1 MSKYLYYP
9 KEEVGMLL
17 LNFIKLVSSF
27 HSKKF
32 PNPDIIT
39 KLGILGIRIAQ
50 EYSSRF
56 DVIDIEKCI
65 YLSKFQT
72 SDTEKEDRHL
82 LTLLPKKSPLLSQM
96 EYYDNDSYSYSD
108 INYLF
113 KGCLKNGIEITIKA
127 VNENAKKNFTKK
139 VNSLEKELKFFS
151 WFYPKFNK
159 KYKTVEI
166 IENLKKVTEQKLNLN
181 NEIKSTELLKD
192 YLAQYSDY
200 KGFARLKF
208 PSIYAYLTSDIMLVS
223 KYTYGTYFYQM
234 LENRRLSYKDVLEVI
249 RIQLFFILKIGTFH
263 SNLHLGNII
272 LGSDGFIYFQDCN
285 VLSSVNDETKENLF
299 KLLSV
304 ISKYDYSEIPNILN
318 NMSDVKIEAEKM
330 NLVSVEINN
339 IFKNSKGSFLQKDS
353 IVKNIMYSFKSG
365 IKNGMVFSN
374 DIYPVIKS
382 LIYLE
387 NMALKV
393 KPKTYFAE
401 DISKILTEISLYQ

>member
-1 MSKYLYYP
+1 
-9 KEEVGMLL
+9 MLL
-17 LNFIKLVSSF
+17 LNFIRLVSSF
-27 HSKKF
+27 HSRKL
-32 PNPDIIT
+32 PNPNIIT

-65 YLSKFQT
+65 YLSGFQT

-139 VNSLEKELKFFS
+139 VISLEKELRFFS
-151 WFYPKFNK
+151 WFYSGFNR

-166 IENLKKVTEQKLNLN
+166 MENLKKVTEQKLNLN

-192 YLAQYSDY
+192 YLSQYSDY
-200 KGFARLKF
+200 KGFARLRF

-263 SNLHLGNII
+263 NNLHMGNII
-272 LGSDGFIYFQDCN
+272 LGSDGYIYFQDCN
-285 VLSSVNDETKENLF
+285 VLSSVRDETRTNLF
-299 KLLSV
+299 KLLSA
-304 ISKYDYSEIPNILN
+304 ISKYNYSEIPNILN
-318 NMSDVKIEAEKM
+318 NMAEIKINPEKM
-330 NLVSVEINN
+330 NILAVEINN
-339 IFKNSKGSFLQKDS
+339 IFKNSKGSYLQKDS
-353 IVKNIMYSFKSG
+353 ISKNIMRSFKTG
-365 IKNGMVFSN
+365 MKYGMVFN
-374 DIYPVIKS
+374 NEIYPVVKS
-382 LIYLE
+382 FIYLE

>member
-1 MSKYLYYP
+1 
-9 KEEVGMLL
+9 MLL
-17 LNFIKLVSSF
+17 LNFIRLVSSF

-127 VNENAKKNFTKK
+127 VNENAKKSFTKK

-192 YLAQYSDY
+192 YLIQYSDY
-200 KGFARLKF
+200 EGFARLKF

-263 SNLHLGNII
+263 NNLHLGNII

-285 VLSSVNDETKENLF
+285 VLSSVSDDTKSNLF
-299 KLLSV
+299 KLLSAV
-304 ISKYDYSEIPNILN
+304 SKYDYSKISTILN
-318 NMSDVKIEAEKM
+318 NMSDIKLEAEKM
-330 NLVSVEINN
+330 NSVSVEVNN
-339 IFKNSKGSFLQKDS
+339 IFKNSKGSYLQKDS
-353 IVKNIMYSFKSG
+353 ITKNIMRSFKSG
-365 IKNGMVFSN
+365 INNGMVFN
-374 DIYPVIKS
+374 NEIYPVIKS

-401 DISKILTEISLYQ
+401 DISKILTEISLY

>member
-1 MSKYLYYP
+1 
-9 KEEVGMLL
+9 MLL

-32 PNPDIIT
+32 PDPDIVT

-127 VNENAKKNFTKK
+127 VNENAKKSFTKK
-139 VNSLEKELKFFS
+139 VNSLEKEMKFFS
-151 WFYPKFNK
+151 WFHSGFNK

-181 NEIKSTELLKD
+181 NEIRSTELLKD
-192 YLAQYSDY
+192 YLTQYGDY
-200 KGFARLKF
+200 KGFARLRF
-208 PSIYAYLTSDIMLVS
+208 PSIYAYLTSDTMLVS
-223 KYTYGTYFYQM
+223 KYTYGRYFYQM
-234 LENRRLSYKDVLEVI
+234 LENRRLSYKDVLEVM

-263 SNLHLGNII
+263 NNLHLGNII
-272 LGSDGFIYFQDCN
+272 LGSDGDIYFQDCN
-285 VLSSVNDETKENLF
+285 VLSMLSDETRMSLF

-304 ISKYDYSEIPNILN
+304 VSKYDYSEIPNILN
-318 NMSDVKIEAEKM
+318 NMSSVKIEVEKL
-330 NLVSVEINN
+330 NLVAVEINN
-339 IFKNSKGSFLQKDS
+339 IFKNSRGSYLQKDS
-353 IVKNIMYSFKSG
+353 ITKNIMYSFKSG
-365 IKNGMVFSN
+365 MSNGMVFSN
-374 DIYPVIKS
+374 EIYPVIKS

-401 DISKILTEISLYQ
+401 DISKILSEISLYQ

>member
-1 MSKYLYYP
+1 
-9 KEEVGMLL
+9 MLL

-353 IVKNIMYSFKSG
+353 IVKNIMYFFKSG

>member
-1 MSKYLYYP
+1 
-9 KEEVGMLL
+9 MLL

-223 KYTYGTYFYQM
+223 KYTYGRYFYQM

-374 DIYPVIKS
+374 EIYPVIKS

>member
-1 MSKYLYYP
+1 
-9 KEEVGMLL
+9 MLL

-108 INYLF
+108 IKYLF
-113 KGCLKNGIEITIKA
+113 KGGLQNGLAITIKA
-127 VNENAKKNFTKK
+127 VKDPAKKNFTKK

-330 NLVSVEINN
+330 NLVSLEINN

>member
-1 MSKYLYYP
+1 
-9 KEEVGMLL
+9 MLL

-304 ISKYDYSEIPNILN
+304 ISKYDQMQFP
-318 NMSDVKIEAEKM
+318 
-330 NLVSVEINN
+330 
-339 IFKNSKGSFLQKDS
+339 G
-353 IVKNIMYSFKSG
+353 
-365 IKNGMVFSN
+365 
-374 DIYPVIKS
+374 
-382 LIYLE
+382 
-387 NMALKV
+387 
-393 KPKTYFAE
+393 
-401 DISKILTEISLYQ
+401 

>member
-330 NLVSVEINN
+330 NLVSLEINN

>member
-1 MSKYLYYP
+1 
-9 KEEVGMLL
+9 MLL

-339 IFKNSKGSFLQKDS
+339 IFKNSKGNFLQKDS

>member
-1 MSKYLYYP
+1 
-9 KEEVGMLL
+9 MLL

-39 KLGILGIRIAQ
+39 NLGILGIRIAQ

>member
-1 MSKYLYYP
+1 
-9 KEEVGMLL
+9 MLL

-330 NLVSVEINN
+330 NLVSLEINN

-393 KPKTYFAE
+393 KPKTYSAE

>member
-1 MSKYLYYP
+1 
-9 KEEVGMLL
+9 MLL

-166 IENLKKVTEQKLNLN
+166 IENLNKVTEQKLNLN

-263 SNLHLGNII
+263 SNLHLGIII

>member
-1 MSKYLYYP
+1 
-9 KEEVGMLL
+9 MLL

-82 LTLLPKKSPLLSQM
+82 LTRLPKKSPLLSQM

-330 NLVSVEINN
+330 NLVSLEINN

>member
-1 MSKYLYYP
+1 
-9 KEEVGMLL
+9 MLL

>member
-1 MSKYLYYP
+1 
-9 KEEVGMLL
+9 MLL

-113 KGCLKNGIEITIKA
+113 KGCLKNGIKITIKA
-127 VNENAKKNFTKK
+127 VNEYAKKNFTKK

>member
-1 MSKYLYYP
+1 
-9 KEEVGMLL
+9 MLL

-330 NLVSVEINN
+330 NLVSLEINN

>member
-1 MSKYLYYP
+1 
-9 KEEVGMLL
+9 MLL
-17 LNFIKLVSSF
+17 LNFIRLVSSF

-82 LTLLPKKSPLLSQM
+82 LTMLPKKSPLLSQM

-113 KGCLKNGIEITIKA
+113 KGCLKNGTEITIKA
-127 VNENAKKNFTKK
+127 VNENAKKSFTKK

-192 YLAQYSDY
+192 YLTQYGNY

-234 LENRRLSYKDVLEVI
+234 LENRRLSYKDVLEI
-249 RIQLFFILKIGTFH
+249 MRIQLFFILKIGTFH
-263 SNLHLGNII
+263 NNLHLGNII

-285 VLSSVNDETKENLF
+285 VLSSVSDDTKSNLF
-299 KLLSV
+299 KLLSS

-318 NMSDVKIEAEKM
+318 NMSEIKIEAEKM
-330 NLVSVEINN
+330 NSISVEVNN
-339 IFKNSKGSFLQKDS
+339 IFKNSKGSYLQKDS
-353 IVKNIMYSFKSG
+353 IAKNIMRSFKSG
-365 IKNGMVFSN
+365 INNGMIFSN
-374 DIYPVIKS
+374 EIYPVIKS

>member
-113 KGCLKNGIEITIKA
+113 KGCL
-127 VNENAKKNFTKK
+127 
-139 VNSLEKELKFFS
+139 
-151 WFYPKFNK
+151 
-159 KYKTVEI
+159 
-166 IENLKKVTEQKLNLN
+166 
-181 NEIKSTELLKD
+181 
-192 YLAQYSDY
+192 
-200 KGFARLKF
+200 
-208 PSIYAYLTSDIMLVS
+208 
-223 KYTYGTYFYQM
+223 
-234 LENRRLSYKDVLEVI
+234 
-249 RIQLFFILKIGTFH
+249 
-263 SNLHLGNII
+263 
-272 LGSDGFIYFQDCN
+272 
-285 VLSSVNDETKENLF
+285 
-299 KLLSV
+299 
-304 ISKYDYSEIPNILN
+304 
-318 NMSDVKIEAEKM
+318 
-330 NLVSVEINN
+330 
-339 IFKNSKGSFLQKDS
+339 
-353 IVKNIMYSFKSG
+353 
-365 IKNGMVFSN
+365 
-374 DIYPVIKS
+374 
-382 LIYLE
+382 
-387 NMALKV
+387 
-393 KPKTYFAE
+393 
-401 DISKILTEISLYQ
+401 